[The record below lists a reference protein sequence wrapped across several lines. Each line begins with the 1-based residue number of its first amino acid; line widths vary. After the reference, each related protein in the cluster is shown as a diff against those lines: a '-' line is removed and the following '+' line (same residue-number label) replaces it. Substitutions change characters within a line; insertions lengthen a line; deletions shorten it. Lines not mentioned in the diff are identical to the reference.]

1 MSDSKLNRRNFLTL
15 GGGAAIAGATLQPGE
30 AIAAGSKK
38 QDLPKVPR
46 RVLGKTKKSVPILL
60 FGGAV
65 PLDTR
70 FDPKLA
76 EAFRFG
82 VNYIDTA
89 DCYLDGNSE
98 IAVGNFWKK
107 ARLKR
112 EDFWIT
118 SKSDRHDSPGLIQT
132 LDAGLKK
139 MKTDFVDL
147 YFLHALTDADYLNPA
162 MAKTAE
168 KLKKAGKIRHI
179 GFSCHDGNVVE
190 LLNAAAQRSWIDA
203 IMFRYNFR
211 RYGDKELNKAMDA
224 CHKAGIGLI
233 AMKTQGSEAGFAD
246 QWKKFEKTG
255 KWTKHQAVLK
265 AVWEDQRITAAV
277 SAMKN
282 FTQLRQNIQAA
293 LDKNKLTQAEHDALD
308 RYAAAT
314 RSLACDGCDHLCG
327 PAVQAPVQIGTTM
340 RYLMYHDVYGEPE
353 KARALFDKLP
363 AEAKALAN
371 VDFSGANR
379 ACPYGVDVAAH
390 MARAQELFTAF
401 TIQFRWVS
409 RRSTQDRRSAIIGY
423 ATRPHA
429 SLPASETRDTPET
442 RRGPGGCRLPGPVD
456 IGFSRGPGCFAGG
469 ARFGL
474 TLDGSPVARSVP
486 SQGEWPQG

>member
-1 MSDSKLNRRNFLTL
+1 MADSNTLNRRTFLTV
-15 GGGAAIAGATLQPGE
+15 GGGAALAGATLHPGD
-30 AIAAGSKK
+30 AIAGGAK
-38 QDLPKVPR
+38 DLALPKVPR
-46 RVLGKTKKSVPILL
+46 RTLGKTKRDVPILL

-89 DCYLDGNSE
+89 DCYLSGNSE
-98 IAVGNFWKK
+98 IAVGNFWTR

-112 EDFWIT
+112 EGFWIT
-118 SKSDRHDSPGLIQT
+118 SKSDRHDPEGLVST
-132 LDAGLKK
+132 LEAGLKK
-139 MKTDFVDL
+139 MKTSYVDL
-147 YFLHALTDADYLNPA
+147 YYLHALTNADYLSPE

-168 KLKKAGKIRHI
+168 ALKKEGKIKAV

-190 LLNAAAQRSWIDA
+190 LLNAAAQRPWIDSV
-203 IMFRYNFR
+203 MFRYNFR

-224 CHKAGIGLI
+224 CHKAGVGLI
-233 AMKTQGSEAGFAD
+233 AMKTQGSEAGFKD
-246 QWKKFEKTG
+246 QWSKFEKTG

-265 AVWEDQRITAAV
+265 AVWEDERISAAV

-282 FTQLRQNIQAA
+282 FDQLRQNIQAA
-293 LDKNKLTQAEHDALD
+293 LDKTKLTQAEWDALD

-314 RSLACDGCDHLCG
+314 RSLACDGCDHLCN

-353 KARALFDKLP
+353 KAKALFDKLP
-363 AEAKALAN
+363 SSARQLAG

-379 ACPYGVDVAAH
+379 ACPHGVDVASH
-390 MARAQELFTAF
+390 MTRAQELFTA
-401 TIQFRWVS
+401 
-409 RRSTQDRRSAIIGY
+409 
-423 ATRPHA
+423 
-429 SLPASETRDTPET
+429 
-442 RRGPGGCRLPGPVD
+442 
-456 IGFSRGPGCFAGG
+456 
-469 ARFGL
+469 
-474 TLDGSPVARSVP
+474 
-486 SQGEWPQG
+486 

>member
-1 MSDSKLNRRNFLTL
+1 MADSNTLNRRTLLTI
-15 GGGAAIAGATLQPGE
+15 GSGAAIAGATLRPTD
-30 AIAAGSKK
+30 ALAGGPK
-38 QDLPKVPR
+38 DPVLPKVPR
-46 RVLGKTKKSVPILL
+46 RVLGKTKRDIPILL

-89 DCYLDGNSE
+89 YVYLSGNSE
-98 IAVGNFWKK
+98 TAVGNFWKRAK
-107 ARLKR
+107 LKR
-112 EDFWIT
+112 DDFWIT
-118 SKSDRHDSPGLIQT
+118 SKSDRHDPEGLQERLET
-132 LDAGLKK
+132 GLNK
-139 MKTDFVDL
+139 MKTDYVDL
-147 YFLHALTDADYLNPA
+147 YFLHALTDAGYLNPQ

-168 KLKKAGKIRHI
+168 MLKKKGKIKSI

-190 LLNAAAQRSWIDA
+190 LLNAAVKHDWIDA

-233 AMKTQGSEAGFAD
+233 AMKTQGSEAGFKD
-246 QWKKFEKTG
+246 QWSKFEKTG

-265 AVWEDQRITAAV
+265 AVWEDERIAAAV

-282 FTQLRQNIQAA
+282 FDQLRQNIQAA
-293 LDKNKLTQAEHDALD
+293 LDKTKLTQAEWDSLD

-314 RSLACDGCDHLCG
+314 RSLACDGCDHLCN

-353 KARALFDKLP
+353 KARALFEQLP
-363 AEAKALAN
+363 ASAKQLAG

-379 ACPYGVDVAAH
+379 ACPHGVDVAAH
-390 MARAQELFTAF
+390 MNRAQELFT
-401 TIQFRWVS
+401 V
-409 RRSTQDRRSAIIGY
+409 
-423 ATRPHA
+423 
-429 SLPASETRDTPET
+429 
-442 RRGPGGCRLPGPVD
+442 
-456 IGFSRGPGCFAGG
+456 
-469 ARFGL
+469 
-474 TLDGSPVARSVP
+474 
-486 SQGEWPQG
+486 